1 MYESVHQM
9 VGQLRPLAL
18 DRFGLSDAVQ
28 DLVEQA
34 RTQHPGVHLQLQIE
48 GALDAVDGEL
58 ATAVY
63 RIAQESLTN
72 ALRHAQAQQITL
84 HVRVEPQHVVVEVRD
99 DGRGLHKDWEQTGHF
114 GVIGMRE
121 RAESLNGTFVIE
133 PQAAGGVRMRARL
146 PLRVE
151 MNGELDRG

>member
-1 MYESVHQM
+1 VHI
-9 VGQLRPLAL
+9 
-18 DRFGLSDAVQ
+18 
-28 DLVEQA
+28 
-34 RTQHPGVHLQLQIE
+34 QLQIDSP
-48 GALDAVDGEL
+48 LNTVRGER

-84 HVRVEPQHVVVEVRD
+84 HVRAEPQQLVLEVRD

-121 RAESLNGTFVIE
+121 RAESLGGTFVIE
-133 PQAAGGVRMRARL
+133 PIGAGGVRMRATL
-146 PLRVE
+146 PIQMATDTE
-151 MNGELDRG
+151 PDRG